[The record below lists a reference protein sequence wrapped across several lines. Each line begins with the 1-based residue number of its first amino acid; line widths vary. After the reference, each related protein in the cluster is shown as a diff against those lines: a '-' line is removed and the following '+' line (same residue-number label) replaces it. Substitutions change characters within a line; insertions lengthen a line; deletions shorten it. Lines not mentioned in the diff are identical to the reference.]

1 MKPKT
6 LKILVISNM
15 YPGKNPRYPY
25 AGVFVK
31 EQVDVLRC
39 TRGNAAVDVLVIEG
53 FRGVSHYLKGY
64 LSAWWKSLRG
74 GYDVIHVHYGLTAAF
89 IFWLPESVRK
99 KVVVTLH
106 GGDILIQQGLKTQV
120 EITRRSIAH
129 AGLVLGVSDEIADAA
144 RPHARHVEVLPCGVD
159 DDFFA
164 PAQPHPQVSVIFP
177 GDPARAVKNYP
188 QFEAAIAAYRR
199 LHGPV
204 DVIVLHHLSREQVR
218 SAMQSSTALL
228 LTSISEGSPQVV
240 KEALACD
247 MAVVSSDVGDV
258 RALLDGTPGTAVY
271 GPASSPDEIAHLL
284 HACIETSRVSRG
296 LRRARISAAGMSNR
310 QVARRLDD
318 VYARLSVQGGGL

>member
-1 MKPKT
+1 M
-6 LKILVISNM
+6 KILVVSNM

-31 EQVDVLRC
+31 EQVDVLRSLK
-39 TRGNAAVDVLVIEG
+39 GHAAVDVLVIEG
-53 FRGVSHYLKGY
+53 FRGGLHYLKGY
-64 LSAWWKSLRG
+64 LSAWWKSWRG
-74 GYDVIHVHYGLTAAF
+74 GYDVIHIHYGLTAAF
-89 IFWLPESVRK
+89 IFWLPEAVRK

-106 GGDILIQQGLKTQV
+106 GGDILIQQGLRTQV

-144 RPHARHVEVLPCGVD
+144 RPYARHVDVLPCGVD

-164 PAQPHPQVSVIFP
+164 PAQPRPQVSVIFP
-177 GDPARAVKNYP
+177 GDPARGVKNYP
-188 QFEAAIAAYRR
+188 QFEAAIEAYRR

-204 DVIVLHHLSREQVR
+204 DVIVLHHLSREEVR
-218 SAMQSSTALL
+218 CAMQSSTALL

-271 GPASSPDEIAHLL
+271 GPGSSPDEIAYLL
-284 HACIETSRVSRG
+284 HASIETSRISKG

-318 VYARLSVQGGGL
+318 VYACLRLQGRGL